1 MKTVLLTICLLFCG
15 SISLG
20 APKAIVVRDYDY
32 EALKAEQW
40 AAYHQKH
47 DGKRIQEYQQKA
59 LNARIKAYQIRTNK
73 TFR

>member
-1 MKTVLLTICLLFCG
+1 MKTVLLTICLLFCC
-15 SISLG
+15 SMALA
-20 APKAIVVRDYDY
+20 APKEKVVRDYDY

-47 DGKRIQEYQQKA
+47 DGKRVGEYKQKA

-73 TFR
+73 TYR